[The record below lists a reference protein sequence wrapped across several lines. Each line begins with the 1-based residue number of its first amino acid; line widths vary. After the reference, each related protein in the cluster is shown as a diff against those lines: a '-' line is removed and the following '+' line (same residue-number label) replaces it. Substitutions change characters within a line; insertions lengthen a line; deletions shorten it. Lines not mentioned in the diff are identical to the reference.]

1 MRTETIVRTLY
12 QFDELSDKAKGKAR
26 DWYRVGA
33 LDYEWWNYIYDD
45 AATVG
50 LRITA
55 FDLDR
60 RKGVEGKLT
69 IGLAESCKA
78 ILKEHGPSCGT
89 HKLAGDFLKAYNT
102 LDNAKDEAIRAMTP
116 EDIDNEKETD
126 ILEHFE
132 VDVEALEEEYAYAL
146 REEYASMLQKEYEYL
161 LSDECV
167 DETIQANDYEFAEDG
182 TIA

>member
-12 QFDELSDKAKGKAR
+12 HFDELSERAKDTAR
-26 DWYRVGA
+26 EWYREGA
-33 LDYEWWNYIYDD
+33 LDYDWWDCIYDD

-50 LRITA
+50 LKITS

-60 RKGVEGKLT
+60 RRGVKGTLT
-69 IGLAESCKA
+69 MSLVESCKA
-78 ILKEHGPSCGT
+78 ILKEHGPDCDT
-89 HKLAGDFLKAYNT
+89 YKLAGDFLRAYNA
-102 LDNAKDEAIRAMTP
+102 LDNAKDEAIRAMTD

-132 VDVEALEEEYAYAL
+132 TDVEDLRDQYVYAL
-146 REEYASMLQKEYEYL
+146 REEYASILQREYEYL

-167 DETIQANDYEFAEDG
+167 DETIRANEYEFTENG
-182 TIA
+182 KIA